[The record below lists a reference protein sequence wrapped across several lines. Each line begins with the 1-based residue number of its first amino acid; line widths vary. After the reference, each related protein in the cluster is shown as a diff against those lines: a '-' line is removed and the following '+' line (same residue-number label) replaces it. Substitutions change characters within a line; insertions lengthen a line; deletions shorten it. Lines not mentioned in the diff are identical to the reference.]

1 MTERDGGNDRIRR
14 WLRIVLATIAIL
26 VLALVVP
33 PLISVSRFKSQ
44 ITQLIAQSLGR
55 PVRLSSVQAHLLP
68 WPGFEISDLSVAEDP
83 AYGAE
88 PVLHASKVTASIR
101 LLALFRGRVEIGKIS
116 VDEASLN
123 LVRAGPGR
131 WNLDS
136 ILRTAAAKS
145 ESSSGT
151 RRTTP
156 LPYLEATDS
165 RINFKNGAEKLPF
178 SLVNADL
185 SLWQDSPGEWR
196 IRLRGQPARTDV
208 SLYLEETG
216 VVHLEASM
224 RRTPAL
230 RQMPLHL
237 DVDWQE
243 AQLGQLAR
251 LITGSDPGWRGDLT
265 GELHLDG
272 TPDAAQIAMRL
283 RATGVHR
290 AEFTPAA
297 PLDFDARCNLIYHYA
312 EQAVENMDCDSP
324 LGNGHVHVTGEK
336 PGEDAPPRFSVEL
349 DRIPVTAG
357 LDALRTL
364 RSGLAP
370 DLEAKGTVSGKIVY
384 DTRAQASPTSA
395 KPISTAEFKRKHAAI
410 AGAGQAGL
418 AGPPG
423 PLTGGFTV
431 EGLILSGDGLG
442 RPLQAPKFTLE
453 PVAIVSA
460 APQLS
465 ATAPQ
470 PEAKNP
476 AQALAGAIV
485 VPAGGATPL
494 TLNVRFALTGY
505 QIGIRGPASYARARE
520 LAHAAGIPGTEAL
533 ATLAGDP
540 IAVDLTAEGPWMPVE
555 EIPLE
560 SIGSAEALPV
570 SAPGPSGPAPT
581 TAPTVGIV
589 PEPPVRDTLT
599 GTVNI
604 RNANWKADYLAGHVV
619 VNQAT
624 LHVENGD
631 LRWDPVELA
640 YGPLKATAS
649 LTLPST
655 CAPEQT
661 PPTPCPAQFQLHF
674 DDLDAAALQSALLGA
689 KEKGTLLSDLIDRLH
704 PSSAPPWPQL
714 EGTVTADSLILG
726 PVTLQEVS
734 TSLRI
739 VPTGAEISSL
749 DASIFGGTV
758 HLEGS
763 LTKPATDRDKLAYSL
778 SGDFQKLNAEDVG
791 RLLGLRWTGAALSGN
806 GNLDLSGYTGD
817 DLAASANGTLH
828 FEARRGTI
836 ADARTLTTGTQFKP
850 PNTPAALARFDRWT
864 ADATIANGDIQLGQ
878 NLITS
883 GFRKQSVE
891 ATITF
896 GDPPQLSFP
905 APKETRAEGRR

>member
-1 MTERDGGNDRIRR
+1 MTESDGGNGRIRR
-14 WLRIVLATIAIL
+14 WLRMALATIAIL
-26 VLALVVP
+26 VLVLVVP

-55 PVRLSSVQAHLLP
+55 QVRLSSVQAHLLP

-101 LLALFRGRVEIGKIS
+101 LLALFAGRVEIGKIS

-136 ILRTAAAKS
+136 ILRTAAAQT
-145 ESSSGT
+145 ESSSGA
-151 RRTTP
+151 RRPAP
-156 LPYLEATDS
+156 LPYLDATNS

-185 SLWQDSPGEWR
+185 SLWQESPGEWR

-216 VVHLEASM
+216 VVRVEASM
-224 RRTPAL
+224 RRTSAL

-272 TPDAAQIAMRL
+272 TPDAAQVAMRL

-290 AEFTPAA
+290 AEFTPAE

-312 EQAVENMDCDSP
+312 EQSVENLDCNSP
-324 LGNGHVHVTGEK
+324 LGDGRVHVTGEK

-349 DRIPVTAG
+349 DRVPVAAG

-364 RSGLAP
+364 RSGLAQ
-370 DLEAKGTVSGKIVY
+370 DLEAKGTVSGKIIY
-384 DTRAQASPTSA
+384 DTRAQANAAPA
-395 KPISTAEFKRKHAAI
+395 KPISIAEPKKKRAAI
-410 AGAGQAGL
+410 ASAEQT
-418 AGPPG
+418 G
-423 PLTGGFTV
+423 PLNGSFTV
-431 EGLILSGDGLG
+431 EGLTISGNGLG

-460 APQLS
+460 APQS
-465 ATAPQ
+465 STAEP
-470 PEAKNP
+470 PPTVKNP
-476 AQALAGAIV
+476 PQALAGSIV
-485 VPAGGATPL
+485 APAGGATPL

-505 QIGIRGPASYARARE
+505 QIGIRGQASYARARE
-520 LAHAAGIPGTEAL
+520 FARAAGIPESPAL
-533 ATLAGDP
+533 ETLAGDP
-540 IAVDLTAEGPWMPVE
+540 IVVDLTAEGPWMPAE

-560 SIGSAEALPV
+560 SVAPVDSIASAKTAPV
-570 SAPGPSGPAPT
+570 SAPESSAPAPT
-581 TAPTVGIV
+581 TSPAIGAV

-599 GTVNI
+599 GTVNL

-619 VNQAT
+619 VNEAT
-624 LHVENGD
+624 LHIENGD
-631 LRWDPVELA
+631 LRWDPVELT

-649 LTLPST
+649 LTVPSS
-655 CAPEQT
+655 CASEQT
-661 PPTPCPAQFQLHF
+661 APSPCPVQFQLHF
-674 DDLDAAALQSALLGA
+674 ADLDAAALHSALLGA

-726 PVTLQEVS
+726 PVTLQGVS

-739 VPTGAEISSL
+739 VPSGAEISNF
-749 DASIFGGTV
+749 DASVFGGTV
-758 HLEGS
+758 NLAGS
-763 LTKPATDRDKLAYSL
+763 LTKPATDRDKLAYSFD
-778 SGDFQKLNAEDVG
+778 GDFQRLNATDVG
-791 RLLGLRWTGAALSGN
+791 RLLGLRWTGEALSGS
-806 GNLDLSGYTGD
+806 GNLDLTGYTGD
-817 DLAASANGTLH
+817 DLAASAKGTLH
-828 FEARRGTI
+828 FEVRRGIIT
-836 ADARTLTTGTQFKP
+836 AAKP
-850 PNTPAALARFDRWT
+850 ATAASPSKPQLIPPALARFDRWT
-864 ADATIANGDIQLGQ
+864 ADATIANGNIQLGQ
-878 NLITS
+878 NQIIS
-883 GFRKQSVE
+883 GSRKQSVE

-905 APKETRAEGRR
+905 SPEETRAEGSR

>member
-1 MTERDGGNDRIRR
+1 MTESDGGNGRIRR
-14 WLRIVLATIAIL
+14 WLRIALATIAIL
-26 VLALVVP
+26 VLVLVVP

-44 ITQLIAQSLGR
+44 ITQLISRSLGR
-55 PVRLSSVQAHLLP
+55 PVRLSSVQAQLLP

-101 LLALFRGRVEIGKIS
+101 LLALFSGHVEIGKIS

-136 ILRTAAAKS
+136 ILRTAAAQT
-145 ESSSGT
+145 ESSPGT
-151 RRTTP
+151 RRPSP

-185 SLWQDSPGEWR
+185 ALWQESPGEWR

-216 VVHLEASM
+216 VVRVEASM

-265 GELHLDG
+265 GELHLNG
-272 TPDAAQIAMRL
+272 TPDAAQVAMRL

-312 EQAVENMDCDSP
+312 EQSVENVDCDSP
-324 LGNGHVHVTGEK
+324 LGEGRVHVTGEK
-336 PGEDAPPRFSVEL
+336 PSEDAPPRFSVEL

-364 RSGLAP
+364 RSGFAP

-384 DTRAQASPTSA
+384 DTRTQANAAPT
-395 KPISTAEFKRKHAAI
+395 KPISKAELKRNHAAI
-410 AGAGQAGL
+410 SGAGQAGP
-418 AGPPG
+418 AGSPG
-423 PLTGGFTV
+423 PLTGSFTV
-431 EGLILSGDGLG
+431 EGLTLSGDGLG
-442 RPLQAPKFTLE
+442 RPLQASKFTLE
-453 PVAIVSA
+453 PATIVSA
-460 APQLS
+460 APQLP
-465 ATAPQ
+465 ATAP
-470 PEAKNP
+470 PSEAKSP
-476 AQALAGAIV
+476 AQALTGAIV
-485 VPAGGATPL
+485 VPAGGAAPL
-494 TLNVRFALTGY
+494 TLSVRFAVSGY
-505 QIGIRGPASYARARE
+505 QIGIRGQTSFARARE
-520 LAHAAGIPGTEAL
+520 IAQAAGIPRSEAL

-540 IAVDLTAEGPWMPVE
+540 IVVDLTAEGPWMPAEDV
-555 EIPLE
+555 PLE
-560 SIGSAEALPV
+560 SIAPAEAAPV
-570 SAPGPSGPAPT
+570 SVPESPAPAPT
-581 TAPTVGIV
+581 IGAV
-589 PEPPVRDTLT
+589 PEPPVRDTVT

-619 VNQAT
+619 VNEAT
-624 LHVENGD
+624 LHIENGD
-631 LRWDPVELA
+631 LRWDPVDFT
-640 YGPLKATAS
+640 YGPLKATGS
-649 LTLPST
+649 LILPST
-655 CAPEQT
+655 CAPEKT
-661 PPTPCPAQFQLHF
+661 PPSPCPAQFQLHF
-674 DDLDAAALQSALLGA
+674 VDLDAAALQSALLGA

-704 PSSAPPWPQL
+704 PSSAPPWPVL
-714 EGTVTADSLILG
+714 EGAVTADSFVLG
-726 PVTLQEVS
+726 PVTLQRVS

-749 DASIFGGTV
+749 DGSIFGGTV
-758 HLEGS
+758 HLAGS
-763 LTKPATDRDKLAYSL
+763 ITKPATDRDKLAYSL
-778 SGDFQKLNAEDVG
+778 DGDFQKLNATDLG
-791 RLLGLRWTGAALSGN
+791 RLLGLRWTGGALSGN

-817 DLAASANGTLH
+817 DLAASAKGTLH
-828 FEARRGTI
+828 FEVRQGTI
-836 ADARTLTTGTQFKP
+836 ADAMAVTTGSQSKP
-850 PNTPAALARFDRWT
+850 PIIPAALARFDRWT

-878 NLITS
+878 NQIIS
-883 GFRKQSVE
+883 GFRKKSVE

-896 GDPPQLSFP
+896 GDPPQLNFP
-905 APKETRAEGRR
+905 APKEARAEESR

>member
-1 MTERDGGNDRIRR
+1 MTESDGGNGRIRR
-14 WLRIVLATIAIL
+14 WLRIALATIAIL
-26 VLALVVP
+26 VLVLVVP

-101 LLALFRGRVEIGKIS
+101 LLALFGGRVEIGKIS

-123 LVRAGPGR
+123 LVRASPGR

-136 ILRTAAAKS
+136 ILRTAAAQA
-145 ESSSGT
+145 EPSSGAH
-151 RRTTP
+151 RPAP

-165 RINFKNGAEKLPF
+165 RINFKDGAEKLPF
-178 SLVNADL
+178 SLVNAEL
-185 SLWQDSPGEWR
+185 SLWQESPGEWR

-216 VVHLEASM
+216 VVRVEASM

-272 TPDAAQIAMRL
+272 TPDAAKIAMRL

-290 AEFTPAA
+290 AEFTPAT

-312 EQAVENMDCDSP
+312 EQSVENMDCYSP
-324 LGNGHVHVTGEK
+324 LGDGRVHVTGEK
-336 PGEDAPPRFSVEL
+336 PGEGAPPRFSVEL
-349 DRIPVTAG
+349 DHVPVAAG

-370 DLEAKGTVSGKIVY
+370 DIEAKGAVSGKIVY
-384 DTRAQASPTSA
+384 DTRAQANAAPA
-395 KPISTAEFKRKHAAI
+395 KPISIAELKMKHPAI
-410 AGAGQAGL
+410 SGAEQAG
-418 AGPPG
+418 
-423 PLTGGFTV
+423 PLNGSFTV

-453 PVAIVSA
+453 PVAIVPVASQSSSA
-460 APQLS
+460 ES
-465 ATAPQ
+465 
-470 PEAKNP
+470 PEVKNP
-476 AQALAGAIV
+476 AQALAGTIV
-485 VPAGGATPL
+485 LPAGGAVPL
-494 TLNVRFALTGY
+494 TLNLRFGLTGY
-505 QIGIRGPASYARARE
+505 QIGIRGQASYARARE
-520 LAHAAGIPGTEAL
+520 LAHAAGIPETEAL
-533 ATLAGDP
+533 ETLAGEP
-540 IAVDLTAEGPWMPVE
+540 IAVDLTAEGPWMPAE
-555 EIPLE
+555 EIPME
-560 SIGSAEALPV
+560 NIASSEAAPV
-570 SAPGPSGPAPT
+570 SVPESSAPAPAVGV
-581 TAPTVGIV
+581 APESPG
-589 PEPPVRDTLT
+589 RDTLT

-604 RNANWKADYLAGHVV
+604 HNANWKADYLAGHVV
-619 VNQAT
+619 VNEAT
-624 LHVENGD
+624 LHIENGD
-631 LRWDPVELA
+631 LRWDPVDFT

-649 LTLPST
+649 LTVPSA

-661 PPTPCPAQFQLHF
+661 PPASCRAQFQLHF
-674 DDLDAAALQSALLGA
+674 DDLDAAALESALLGA
-689 KEKGTLLSDLIDRLH
+689 REKGTLLSDLIDRLH

-714 EGTVTADSLILG
+714 DGTVTADSLILG
-726 PVTLQEVS
+726 PVTLQAVS
-734 TSLRI
+734 TSLRM
-739 VPTGAEISSL
+739 VPTGAEISSF
-749 DASIFGGTV
+749 DASFFGGTV
-758 HLEGS
+758 HLAGA
-763 LTKPATDRDKLAYSL
+763 LTKPATDQDKLAYSL
-778 SGDFQKLNAEDVG
+778 GGDFQKLDAADVG
-791 RLLGLRWTGAALSGN
+791 RLLGLRWTGGALSGN
-806 GNLDLSGYTGD
+806 GNLDVSGYTRD
-817 DLAASANGTLH
+817 DLAESAKGTLH
-828 FEARRGTI
+828 FEVRQGII
-836 ADARTLTTGTQFKP
+836 ADAKSATTGSQSKP
-850 PNTPAALARFDRWT
+850 PIIPAALARFNRWT
-864 ADATIANGDIQLGQ
+864 ADATIANGEIQLGQ
-878 NLITS
+878 NQIIS

-896 GDPPQLSFP
+896 GDPPVLSFP
-905 APKETRAEGRR
+905 APKEVRAEGRR

>member
-1 MTERDGGNDRIRR
+1 MTESDGGNGRIRR
-14 WLRIVLATIAIL
+14 WLRIALATIAIL
-26 VLALVVP
+26 VLVLVVP
-33 PLISVSRFKSQ
+33 PLISVSRFKTQ

-55 PVRLSSVQAHLLP
+55 PVRLSSVQAQLLP

-101 LLALFRGRVEIGKIS
+101 LLALFSGRVEIGKIS
-116 VDEASLN
+116 VNEASLN

-136 ILRTAAAKS
+136 ILRTAAAQT
-145 ESSSGT
+145 ESSSGAH
-151 RRTTP
+151 RPAP
-156 LPYLEATDS
+156 LPYLEAANS

-216 VVHLEASM
+216 VVHVEASM

-312 EQAVENMDCDSP
+312 EQSVENMDCDSP
-324 LGNGHVHVTGEK
+324 LGEGRVHVTGEK
-336 PGEDAPPRFSVEL
+336 PGEYAPPRFSVEL
-349 DRIPVTAG
+349 DRIPVAAG

-384 DTRAQASPTSA
+384 NTSAQTNAAPA
-395 KPISTAEFKRKHAAI
+395 KPISIAELKKKHAATF
-410 AGAGQAGL
+410 GAEQAG
-418 AGPPG
+418 
-423 PLTGGFTV
+423 PLNGSFTV

-453 PVAIVSA
+453 PVSIVSV
-460 APQLS
+460 PPPSSS
-465 ATAPQ
+465 AEPLPAV
-470 PEAKNP
+470 KNP
-476 AQALAGAIV
+476 AQALAGTIV
-485 VPAGGATPL
+485 VPAGGAAPL
-494 TLNVRFALTGY
+494 TLNLRFGLAGY
-505 QIGIRGPASYARARE
+505 QIGIRGQASYARAKE
-520 LAHAAGIPGTEAL
+520 LADAAGIPETEAL
-533 ATLAGDP
+533 ESLAGEP
-540 IAVDLTAEGPWMPVE
+540 IAVDLIAEGPWMPAG

-560 SIGSAEALPV
+560 SIGSAEPSSG
-570 SAPGPSGPAPT
+570 SAPESSASVPT
-581 TAPTVGIV
+581 IGMV
-589 PEPPVRDTLT
+589 PEPPVRDTLI
-599 GTVNI
+599 GTVNV
-604 RNANWKADYLAGHVV
+604 RNANWKADYLASHVV
-619 VNQAT
+619 VNEAT
-624 LHVENGD
+624 LHIENGD
-631 LRWDPVELA
+631 LRWDPVDFT

-655 CAPEQT
+655 CAPEQA
-661 PPTPCPAQFQLHF
+661 PPASCPAQFQLHF
-674 DDLDAAALQSALLGA
+674 ADLDAAALQSVLLGA
-689 KEKGTLLSDLIDRLH
+689 REKGTLLSDLIDRLH
-704 PSSAPPWPQL
+704 PSTAPPWPPL
-714 EGTVTADSLILG
+714 EGAVTADSLILG
-726 PVTLQEVS
+726 PITLQEVS

-749 DASIFGGTV
+749 DASVFGGTV
-758 HLEGS
+758 HLAGS

-778 SGDFQKLNAEDVG
+778 GGDFQKLNATDVG
-791 RLLGLRWTGAALSGN
+791 RLLGLRWTGGTLSGN
-806 GNLDLSGYTGD
+806 ANLDLSGYTGD
-817 DLAASANGTLH
+817 DLSASAKGTLH
-828 FEARRGTI
+828 FEVRRGII
-836 ADARTLTTGTQFKP
+836 ADAKPATGGSPSKPAVIPASLT
-850 PNTPAALARFDRWT
+850 RFDRWT
-864 ADATIANGDIQLGQ
+864 ADATIADGNIQLGQ
-878 NLITS
+878 NQVIS
-883 GFRKQSVE
+883 GSRKQAVE

-905 APKETRAEGRR
+905 VPKETRAEGRQ

>member
-1 MTERDGGNDRIRR
+1 MA
-14 WLRIVLATIAIL
+14 LATIAIL
-26 VLALVVP
+26 VLVLVVP

-55 PVRLSSVQAHLLP
+55 QVRLSSVQAHLLP

-101 LLALFRGRVEIGKIS
+101 LLALFAGRVEIGKIS

-136 ILRTAAAKS
+136 ILRTAAAQT
-145 ESSSGT
+145 ESSSGA
-151 RRTTP
+151 RRPAP
-156 LPYLEATDS
+156 LPYLDATNS
-165 RINFKNGAEKLPF
+165 RINFKNGVEKLPF

-185 SLWQDSPGEWR
+185 SLWQESPGEWR

-216 VVHLEASM
+216 VVRVEASM
-224 RRTPAL
+224 RRTAAL

-272 TPDAAQIAMRL
+272 TPDAAQVAMRL

-290 AEFTPAA
+290 AEFTPAE

-312 EQAVENMDCDSP
+312 EQSVENMDCDSP
-324 LGNGHVHVTGEK
+324 LGDGRVHATGEK
-336 PGEDAPPRFSVEL
+336 PGEDAPSRFSVEL
-349 DRIPVTAG
+349 DRIPVAAG

-384 DTRAQASPTSA
+384 DTRAQANAAPA
-395 KPISTAEFKRKHAAI
+395 KPISIAELKKKRAAI
-410 AGAGQAGL
+410 ASAEQT
-418 AGPPG
+418 G
-423 PLTGGFTV
+423 PLSGSFTV
-431 EGLILSGDGLG
+431 EGLILSGDGLS
-442 RPLQAPKFTLE
+442 RPLQAPRFSLE

-460 APQLS
+460 ASQSLAAEP
-465 ATAPQ
+465 PMV
-470 PEAKNP
+470 KNP
-476 AQALAGAIV
+476 SQALAGSIV
-485 VPAGGATPL
+485 APAGGATPL

-505 QIGIRGPASYARARE
+505 QIGIRGQASYARARE
-520 LAHAAGIPGTEAL
+520 FARAAGIPESPAL
-533 ATLAGDP
+533 ETLAGDP
-540 IAVDLTAEGPWMPVE
+540 IVVDLTAEGPWMPAE

-560 SIGSAEALPV
+560 SVASAEVLRR
-570 SAPGPSGPAPT
+570 SKRSGIFGPTPLQRQQHAPT
-581 TAPTVGIV
+581 IGAV
-589 PEPPVRDTLT
+589 PAPPVRDTLT

-619 VNQAT
+619 VNEAT
-624 LHVENGD
+624 LHIENGD
-631 LRWDPVELA
+631 LRWDPVDLT

-649 LTLPST
+649 LTLPLT
-655 CAPEQT
+655 CASEQT
-661 PPTPCPAQFQLHF
+661 APSPCPVQFQLHF
-674 DDLDAAALQSALLGA
+674 ADLDAAALHSALLGA

-726 PVTLQEVS
+726 PVTLQGVS

-749 DASIFGGTV
+749 DASVFGGTV
-758 HLEGS
+758 HLTGAI
-763 LTKPATDRDKLAYSL
+763 TKPATDRDKLAYSL
-778 SGDFQKLNAEDVG
+778 DGDFQNLNATDVG
-791 RLLGLRWTGAALSGN
+791 RLLGLRWSGEALSGS

-817 DLAASANGTLH
+817 DLSASAKGTLH
-828 FEARRGTI
+828 FEVRRGIIT
-836 ADARTLTTGTQFKP
+836 AAKP
-850 PNTPAALARFDRWT
+850 ATAASPSKPQLIPPALARFDRWT
-864 ADATIANGDIQLGQ
+864 ADATIANGNIQLGQ
-878 NLITS
+878 NQIIS
-883 GFRKQSVE
+883 GSRKQSVE

-905 APKETRAEGRR
+905 APKETRAEGSR